1 MSTTESTRPGDY
13 PRRVL
18 VAVSGLSPAILT
30 ETIYGLAHA
39 EESER
44 FIPTEVHLITTS
56 TGKEQAVARLLG
68 GEHPIFSQLMADY
81 PALEGIVFNADNIHV
96 ISDENGQAIG
106 DLTNQQSNEAAADF
120 ICNQIFDY
128 TSDPQAAVH
137 VSIAGGRKTMGFYVG
152 YALSLFGRIQDRL
165 SHVLVSHPYDLCKT
179 FYYPTPN
186 SQTAYYEMRGQDLAT
201 DFKDASV
208 DLAAIPFVRITN
220 LMKKSQYNKL
230 SLVKG
235 HISFS
240 ETIKFAEASALDTI
254 QVEIDIDRW
263 EMCING
269 ITKSVNKNRKMGFL
283 FLITFLESIERD
295 GAVKIFDKTEFSK
308 PWRENLLKWFA
319 LVSDPFAIDGK
330 QVVILEEGMSYDQFS
345 DGLSKARILVQ
356 ENYGHE
362 IREKLLPKPVGSVIR
377 VEALNLTLSGIE

>member
-1 MSTTESTRPGDY
+1 
-13 PRRVL
+13 

-39 EESER
+39 AESER

-68 GEHPIFSQLMADY
+68 DEHPVFSQLMTDY
-81 PALEGIVFNADNIHV
+81 PALDGIVFDADNIHV
-96 ISDENGQAIG
+96 IRDHAGQAIE

-152 YALSLFGRIQDRL
+152 YALSLFGRFQDRL
-165 SHVLVSHPYDLCKT
+165 SHVLVSHPYDLCKS

-186 SQTAYYEMRGQDLAT
+186 SQTVAYEVRGQHHKA
-201 DFKDASV
+201 DFKEAAV
-208 DLAAIPFVRITN
+208 DLAEIPFVRITN
-220 LMKKSQYNKL
+220 LMKKTQYNKL

-235 HISFS
+235 HVSFS
-240 ETIKFAEASALDTI
+240 ETIKFAEASAHE
-254 QVEIDIDRW
+254 EIRVDIDVSGW
-263 EMCING
+263 EISING
-269 ITKSVNKNRKMGFL
+269 IKKSVNRKNRKMAFL
-283 FLITFLESIERD
+283 FLITFLEFMQNEGQVR
-295 GAVKIFDKTEFSK
+295 IFKKDEYSK
-308 PWRENLLKWFA
+308 PFRESLLKWYA
-319 LVSDPFAIDGK
+319 VVSDVFAVDDK
-330 QVVILEEGMSYDQFS
+330 EGAIAEIGINYDQFS
-345 DGLSKARILVQ
+345 DYLSKARILVQ

-362 IREKLLPKPVGSVIR
+362 IREKLLPKPVESVIH
-377 VEALNLTLSGIE
+377 VDNLILTLEGID